1 MQTIHDLLMSMTAML
16 FAIAGMVAIYD
27 MWCEVVSRRSTAR
40 GIQPKTQTQSRWKV
54 SLALALVAW
63 IPLLVALAMV
73 IFTSG
78 RVGIRVGEMHA
89 TNVQNVARVQ
99 AFATQPV
106 HVTGGH
112 VRHR

>member
-27 MWCEVVSRRSTAR
+27 MWCELESRRSTAR
-40 GIQPKTQTQSRWKV
+40 GVQPQTKSQSRWKV

-63 IPLLVALAMV
+63 IPLLLALAMV

-78 RVGIRVGEMHA
+78 RVGVRVGETHA
-89 TNVQNVARVQ
+89 APMRTVAQVK
-99 AFATQPV
+99 
-106 HVTGGH
+106 GH
-112 VRHR
+112 NALSSARR